1 MTVLTLPLH
10 HHHATL
16 PPSLPIGGMD
26 DVDNFSL
33 RARGRTESEG
43 EPTKEEVDSDGSPFL
58 AVASTNSEEG
68 DHDIL

>member
-1 MTVLTLPLH
+1 
-10 HHHATL
+10 
-16 PPSLPIGGMD
+16 MD